1 MSFWRELRREVQ
13 TTFGRRRATGGAAGH
28 TRVVHAPAGVHGLVV
43 QEDES
48 GSGWDL
54 IERKAQ
60 EPPVVYTERCG
71 EVSLASSQYL
81 VGGEEGAADEEDAEY
96 RRIWNLPLRRAGG
109 SCSSASSR
117 SQGNVQPPS
126 AGASADLARASIGL
140 RSSAN
145 GSLSPSVTEDAAA
158 VMSPATA
165 ATAVPEAAAPSQLA
179 IRQAPLANLP
189 SLRAASC
196 LSSTDPSS
204 VSCAHEPTSAA
215 SIPVLEPLSPLPL
228 PPSTVEM
235 SAAGAAGGGEGGGA
249 AVGAAAVVMPADG
262 YAESA
267 VCASATA
274 GVPVGSGSSS
284 TDRGST
290 GGGEPPLAA
299 ADKSS
304 PVLGAQADACAFDAA
319 NQGVADGG
327 QRGYSSWMLVV
338 KLLRFLCVIVRWC
351 GMFAVHFTLGLMQA
365 HHPGLTLFHLLRNVH
380 LRQCVFQCAMLN
392 LLLFRGALHVYEKL
406 LPALCLSVLGVRLM
420 GDWRYELAIV
430 VLWAAPAYVVCE
442 IVTTSLH
449 FKMAQKMVDDAQ
461 SPPPVGVQTARS
473 SDPCDSAARS
483 ISHMGGVA
491 TAAPAACDR
500 ILMATANE
508 GPSCGRSSRRGDD
521 DVDSGSVHTTARGED
536 GQRDAML
543 SFTSIVYTRLIY
555 LVFVLQ
561 IRLFCG
567 VPFVGP
573 VLTLVLSAL
582 LHAYD
587 SFEFIWDQQGCGV
600 AERFALIEMHWLY
613 FLGYGGV
620 LAFLSLHL
628 RFWDLF
634 VIRTVLYP
642 IYIANAPHA
651 RFESRRASQ
660 PLPVFQLPLLVF
672 NALLQLVAASL
683 ARS

>member
-1 MSFWRELRREVQ
+1 M
-13 TTFGRRRATGGAAGH
+13 
-28 TRVVHAPAGVHGLVV
+28 
-43 QEDES
+43 
-48 GSGWDL
+48 
-54 IERKAQ
+54 
-60 EPPVVYTERCG
+60 
-71 EVSLASSQYL
+71 
-81 VGGEEGAADEEDAEY
+81 
-96 RRIWNLPLRRAGG
+96 
-109 SCSSASSR
+109 
-117 SQGNVQPPS
+117 
-126 AGASADLARASIGL
+126 
-140 RSSAN
+140 
-145 GSLSPSVTEDAAA
+145 
-158 VMSPATA
+158 
-165 ATAVPEAAAPSQLA
+165 
-179 IRQAPLANLP
+179 
-189 SLRAASC
+189 
-196 LSSTDPSS
+196 
-204 VSCAHEPTSAA
+204 
-215 SIPVLEPLSPLPL
+215 
-228 PPSTVEM
+228 
-235 SAAGAAGGGEGGGA
+235 
-249 AVGAAAVVMPADG
+249 AVVLPADG

-267 VCASATA
+267 VRASATA
-274 GVPVGSGSSS
+274 GVPAGSSS
-284 TDRGST
+284 SRSDRGSA

-299 ADKSS
+299 ADNSSS
-304 PVLGAQADACAFDAA
+304 PVLGAQADACAFVAA

-327 QRGYSSWMLVV
+327 QRGYSSGMLVV
-338 KLLRFLCVIVRWC
+338 KLLWLICVIVRWC
-351 GMFAVHFTLGLMQA
+351 GMFAVHSTLGLLQA

-380 LRQCVFQCAMLN
+380 SRQCVIQCAMLN

-449 FKMAQKMVDDAQ
+449 FKMAQKMVNDAQ
-461 SPPPVGVQTARS
+461 SPPPVGVQAARS
-473 SDPCDSAARS
+473 SDPAAGS
-483 ISHMGGVA
+483 ISHMGGVV
-491 TAAPAACDR
+491 TAGPAPCDS
-500 ILMATANE
+500 IVMTALNVRL
-508 GPSCGRSSRRGDD
+508 SSGRSSRRGDD
-521 DVDSGSVHTTARGED
+521 DVDSGSVDTAARGED

-634 VIRTVLYP
+634 AIRTVLYP